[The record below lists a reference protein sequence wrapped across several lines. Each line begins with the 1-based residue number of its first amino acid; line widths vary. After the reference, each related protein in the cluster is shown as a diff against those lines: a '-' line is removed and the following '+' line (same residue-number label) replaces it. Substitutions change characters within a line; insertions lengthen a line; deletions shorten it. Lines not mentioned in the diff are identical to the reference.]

1 MARQALVIV
10 EADVTGTTILV
21 GDCIEQ
27 MRTLPDASVNCC
39 VTSPPYFGLRSYD
52 EASLRIDPSLPE
64 EKRAWLEA
72 ELLRRGIHA
81 RR

>member
-1 MARQALVIV
+1 MNCL
-10 EADVTGTTILV
+10 EPSYTIHI
-21 GDCIEQ
+21 GDCLETLRSMPEQ
-27 MRTLPDASVNCC
+27 SVHCC

>member
-1 MARQALVIV
+1 MARIRVRSPYRVLIGDAL
-10 EADVTGTTILV
+10 ES
-21 GDCIEQ
+21 
-27 MRTLPDASVNCC
+27 MRGLPEKSVHTC

-52 EASLRIDPSLPE
+52 EASLRIDPSLPK